1 MKVLVT
7 GHDGYIGAVLVPLLL
22 AEGHQVTGLD
32 SGLFSRCDFPAAPPI
47 AAAPERRADLRDL
60 RPEDLEGFD
69 AVVHLA
75 ALSNDPLGN
84 LDPALTTAINYDAS
98 LRLAE
103 LAKRAGVERFLFSS
117 SCSTYGAAGDD
128 GLLAEDAPFQPVTPY
143 AVEKVRLERALSRL
157 ADDDFSPVYLRNATA
172 YGLSRRLRLD
182 LVLNN
187 LVGWAVTTGRVLL
200 LSDGTPWR
208 PIVHVEDIARAFAAM
223 LRAPRE
229 TIHDQAFNVGRSA
242 HNYRIRELGEIVEAT
257 VPGARL
263 EIAQGAGPD
272 RRSYRVDFSKLEST
286 FPDWNPQWDAARSA
300 QRLYRAYLEAGLE
313 HADMEAP
320 TYVRLKHLEDLIARG
335 LLDGELRWRSAAA
348 AAPATAR

>member
-22 AEGHQVTGLD
+22 AEGHEVHGLD
-32 SGLFSRCDFPAAPPI
+32 SGLFSRCALPGTPDLAAI
-47 AAAPERRADLRDL
+47 EARRLDLRDL
-60 RPEDLEGFD
+60 APGDLAGFD

-84 LDPALTTAINYDAS
+84 LDPSLTTAINYDAS

-103 LAKRAGVERFLFSS
+103 LAKAAGVERFLFSS
-117 SCSTYGAAGDD
+117 SCSSYGAAGDD
-128 GLLAEDAPFQPVTPY
+128 AFLAEDAPFHPVTPY
-143 AVEKVRLERALSRL
+143 AVEKVRLERALAAL
-157 ADDDFSPVYLRNATA
+157 AGDDFSPTYLRNATA

-208 PIVHVEDIARAFAAM
+208 PIVHVEDISRAFAVM

-229 TIHDQAFNVGRSA
+229 VIHDQAFNIGRSA
-242 HNYRIRELGEIVEAT
+242 HNYRIRALGEIVEAT

-263 EIAQGAGPD
+263 EIAAGAGPD
-272 RRSYRVDFSKLEST
+272 KRSYRVDFSKLETT
-286 FPDWNPQWDAARSA
+286 FPWWNPQWDAERAARGLH
-300 QRLYRAYLEAGLE
+300 QAYLDAGLE
-313 HADMEAP
+313 RGDMEAP
-320 TYVRLKHLEDLIARG
+320 DYIRLRHLEDLIARG
-335 LLDGELRWRSAAA
+335 LLGADLRWTAVAA
-348 AAPATAR
+348 AAPASGG

>member
-22 AEGHQVTGLD
+22 AEGHEVHGLD
-32 SGLFSRCDFPAAPPI
+32 SGLFSRCALPGTREL
-47 AAAPERRADLRDL
+47 PEIEARRLDLRDL
-60 RPEDLEGFD
+60 GSGDLDGFE

-84 LDPALTTAINYDAS
+84 LDPALTTAINYEAS

-103 LAKRAGVERFLFSS
+103 LAKAAGVERFLFSS
-117 SCSTYGAAGDD
+117 SCSSYGAAGDD
-128 GLLAEDAPFQPVTPY
+128 ALLGEDAPFNPVTPY
-143 AVEKVRLERALSRL
+143 AVEKVRLERALAAL
-157 ADDDFSPVYLRNATA
+157 ADDGFSPTYLRNATA

-187 LVGWAVTTGRVLL
+187 LVGWAATTGRVLL

-208 PIVHVEDIARAFAAM
+208 PIVHVEDISRAFAAM

-229 TIHDQAFNVGRSA
+229 LVHDQAFNVGRSA

-263 EIAQGAGPD
+263 EIAAGAGPD
-272 RRSYRVDFSKLEST
+272 RRSYRVDFSKLETT
-286 FPDWNPQWDAARSA
+286 FPDWQPQWDAERAA
-300 QRLYRAYLEAGLE
+300 QDLHRAYLAAGLE
-313 HADMEAP
+313 RRDMEAP
-320 TYVRLKHLEDLIARG
+320 DYVRLKHLEDLIARG
-335 LLDGELRWRSAAA
+335 LLGADLRFVAASV
-348 AAPATAR
+348 PAGG